1 MHNEWSL
8 SKKKNG
14 IRKRYKTLKHS
25 SIGRKRRKKH
35 PNERKLST
43 DIVFIETLNRL
54 RLLQLLDLHINDV
67 LFAAI
72 LFESLAKKFY
82 FRIWFIE
89 EKSLFSPKCVSRRN
103 SIDFFLACTVSGQ
116 FNGYFLLYNWS
127 ASILSFIHEMEQ
139 KQKQLTQKKNYN
151 FRFVLLLLWLFLVSS
166 LSIRRPFAFP
176 VYRSPFGI
184 PIQVNAYDITSDM
197 KILCICRWIQFST
210 IYQTR
215 DIWFAGDG
223 LSPVSSCYDFVQQLD
238 NVMCWITLPIY
249 TSQ

>member
-103 SIDFFLACTVSGQ
+103 SIDFFLACTVSGP
-116 FNGYFLLYNWS
+116 FYGYFLLYNWS

-176 VYRSPFGI
+176 VYRSLSEYQSKWMHTVEPAIWKYYVFADEFSSQLFI
-184 PIQVNAYDITSDM
+184 KPETYDLQAM
-197 KILCICRWIQFST
+197 GYHL
-210 IYQTR
+210 
-215 DIWFAGDG
+215 
-223 LSPVSSCYDFVQQLD
+223 
-238 NVMCWITLPIY
+238 
-249 TSQ
+249 

>member
-139 KQKQLTQKKNYN
+139 KQKQLTQKKTIIFDLFCFCFGFFWLARSVYGDLLPFLFIGRFRNTNPSECIRYNQRYENTMYLPMNSVLNY
-151 FRFVLLLLWLFLVSS
+151 LSS
-166 LSIRRPFAFP
+166 QRH
-176 VYRSPFGI
+176 
-184 PIQVNAYDITSDM
+184 M
-197 KILCICRWIQFST
+197 ICRRW
-210 IYQTR
+210 
-215 DIWFAGDG
+215 
-223 LSPVSSCYDFVQQLD
+223 V
-238 NVMCWITLPIY
+238 ITCK
-249 TSQ
+249 